1 MKLTLPVACDR
12 LHERRF
18 EGGARSPASNPDLQ
32 KGFAILATSKVR
44 TLQSSTGSYSLA
56 IVRDRPSFNQ
66 LIKLRFRNSEFALQ
80 NFQSMRTK
88 ARRIAVSNRCSGE
101 ADYRSVAQ
109 PLAPPAAAP
118 VELCFR
124 R

>member
-1 MKLTLPVACDR
+1 MSGVSKAARVPLPPTPTC
-12 LHERRF
+12 RRHC
-18 EGGARSPASNPDLQ
+18 LM
-32 KGFAILATSKVR
+32 GFAVLATSKVR

-101 ADYRSVAQ
+101 ADRIADD
-109 PLAPPAAAP
+109 LDGRGHRTKI
-118 VELCFR
+118 LL
-124 R
+124 